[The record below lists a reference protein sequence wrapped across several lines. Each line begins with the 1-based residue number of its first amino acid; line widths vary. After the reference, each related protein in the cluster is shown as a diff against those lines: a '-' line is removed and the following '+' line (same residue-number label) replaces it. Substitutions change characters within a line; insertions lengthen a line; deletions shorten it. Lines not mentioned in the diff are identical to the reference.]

1 MRKHKLGNKTTFI
14 LSFIMILLSASVMGF
29 ISINLGKI
37 TDFSMAQDIISVKST
52 ALIIIKSMGLLL
64 LFSALEVIIK
74 SLYLKKS
81 MTQLKVTYMAT
92 LFQKTPQFF
101 KNMKPSKISSNLI
114 SDADRLEDQYYGSML
129 ELLWL
134 IAQLIVSTVI
144 LVSIQPLF
152 IVLILGMA
160 LIFFLMAKK
169 SGKPIQK
176 EEKKKSSSLEKYT
189 QFVIESLNGF
199 EIIKQHSLED
209 ERRDKFLDLTQD
221 LKHKQ
226 YEVEKKTSLIDA
238 ANSFFQYFIILGLI
252 VLGIYGANSFDVKLG
267 SLMVIIMVFSDILW
281 PLQSITPL
289 ITKMTGIVS
298 VLNDYD
304 ETLFEESKKGQTN
317 INTINAISFKD
328 VTLSYDTPILEHVN
342 LDIKENEK
350 VLIVG
355 PSGEGK
361 STLLKALMLDLIPTR
376 GEIQINKHPLN
387 TLDMKS
393 YLSQFAK
400 IDQKGFIFSSSLQD
414 NITLLNKDNV
424 DNILASTNLSHF
436 EPSKMLQND
445 GDNISGGERARLM
458 LARALYFDKPV
469 LISDELFAALDITL
483 AKQLEENMLKEERTL
498 INVSHIVF
506 EEHLDLYDK
515 FCIVEDKRVIVSENK
530 QEILNRMLK
539 ADLVIQ

>member
-1 MRKHKLGNKTTFI
+1 M
-14 LSFIMILLSASVMGF
+14 
-29 ISINLGKI
+29 
-37 TDFSMAQDIISVKST
+37 
-52 ALIIIKSMGLLL
+52 
-64 LFSALEVIIK
+64 
-74 SLYLKKS
+74 
-81 MTQLKVTYMAT
+81 
-92 LFQKTPQFF
+92 
-101 KNMKPSKISSNLI
+101 
-114 SDADRLEDQYYGSML
+114 
-129 ELLWL
+129 
-134 IAQLIVSTVI
+134 
-144 LVSIQPLF
+144 
-152 IVLILGMA
+152 
-160 LIFFLMAKK
+160 
-169 SGKPIQK
+169 
-176 EEKKKSSSLEKYT
+176 
-189 QFVIESLNGF
+189 
-199 EIIKQHSLED
+199 
-209 ERRDKFLDLTQD
+209 
-221 LKHKQ
+221 
-226 YEVEKKTSLIDA
+226 
-238 ANSFFQYFIILGLI
+238 
-252 VLGIYGANSFDVKLG
+252 
-267 SLMVIIMVFSDILW
+267 
-281 PLQSITPL
+281 
-289 ITKMTGIVS
+289 
-298 VLNDYD
+298 
-304 ETLFEESKKGQTN
+304 
-317 INTINAISFKD
+317 
-328 VTLSYDTPILEHVN
+328 N

-361 STLLKALMLDLIPTR
+361 STLLKALMLDLIPTS
-376 GEIQINKHPLN
+376 GEIQINKDPLN

-424 DNILASTNLSHF
+424 DNILTSTNLNHF
-436 EPSKMLQND
+436 EPSKILQND

>member
-1 MRKHKLGNKTTFI
+1 MRKHKLGNKITFI

-129 ELLWL
+129 DLLWL

-160 LIFFLMAKK
+160 LIFFFMAKK
-169 SGKPIQK
+169 SGEPIQK

-304 ETLFEESKKGQTN
+304 ETLFEENKKGQTN

-328 VTLSYDTPILEHVN
+328 VTLRYVTPILEHVN
-342 LDIKENEK
+342 LDINENEK

-361 STLLKALMLDLIPTR
+361 STLLKALMLDLIPTS
-376 GEIQINKHPLN
+376 GEIQINKDPLN

-424 DNILASTNLSHF
+424 DNILTSTNLNHF
-436 EPSKMLQND
+436 EPSKILQND

>member
-14 LSFIMILLSASVMGF
+14 LSFIVICLSASVMGF
-29 ISINLGKI
+29 ISVNLGKI

-424 DNILASTNLSHF
+424 DNILASTNLNHF
-436 EPSKMLQND
+436 EPSKILQND

>member
-14 LSFIMILLSASVMGF
+14 LSFIVICLSASVMGF
-29 ISINLGKI
+29 ISVNLGKI
-37 TDFSMAQDIISVKST
+37 TDFSMAQDLVSVKST
-52 ALIIIKSMGLLL
+52 ALIILKSMGLLL

-160 LIFFLMAKK
+160 LIFFLMATK

-424 DNILASTNLSHF
+424 DNVLTSTNLSHF